1 MISSRSARAEA
12 GCLCVAGDP
21 MSTTHASEPVR
32 TVQTPS
38 DRCVPGPYRSDAA
51 YTDRASK
58 ARYMAAKYAPI
69 LRGSVLDVGCDEAP
83 LRRLVGRPDS
93 YVGVDMRADA
103 DHCVNLDAVT
113 DGGPILPF
121 ASESFDT
128 VVCTDVLE
136 HLERVHAVFDELCR
150 VSKDRIVISLPNPLA
165 SLIEAIAGGTGG
177 RVKYY
182 GLPLDPPADRHRWF
196 FGFEEAAD
204 FVRERARRNGFAV
217 EQLDVERLGAL
228 EKLVKDSPVSGLV
241 ASPNARLGT
250 MWCVLR
256 REKA

>member
-1 MISSRSARAEA
+1 MPTSEAREAVRSA
-12 GCLCVAGDP
+12 GV
-21 MSTTHASEPVR
+21 
-32 TVQTPS
+32 PS
-38 DRCVPGPYRSDAA
+38 DRCVAGPYRSEAA

-58 ARYMAAKYAPI
+58 ARYIAAKYAPI

-83 LRRLVGRPDS
+83 LRRLVGRPDA

-103 DHCVNLDAVT
+103 DHCINLDAAA

-121 ASESFDT
+121 ASKSFDT

-150 VSKDRIVISLPNPLA
+150 VSNDRIIISLPNPLA
-165 SLIEAIAGGTGG
+165 SLIEAIGGGSGG

-182 GLPLDPPADRHRWF
+182 GLPVDPPADRHRWF

-204 FVRERARRNGFAV
+204 FVRERGRRNGFAV
-217 EQLDVERLGAL
+217 EQLDVERMGAL
-228 EKLVKDSPVSGLV
+228 ERLVKDSPVGALV
-241 ASPNARLGT
+241 GTPNARFGT

-256 REKA
+256 KERA